1 MNISDKIIDEQGP
14 TSTFSSGADSRLIYR
29 SVDGQE
35 KKYLIDGEGG
45 GDLATYEET
54 GDEALIIIESNKFV
68 RYLEPIT
75 TIDLQFNKSIKN
87 ATVVFEVGTLTSNYI
102 DAYGMLANKP
112 LQFEEGLTYIVT
124 VDNGVIVWN
133 ILVEATE

>member
-1 MNISDKIIDEQGP
+1 MNVSDKIIDTQGN
-14 TSTFSSGADSRLIYR
+14 TTTYSSGFDSRLIYNGI
-29 SVDGQE
+29 DGQD
-35 KKYLIDGEGG
+35 KKYLIEGEGG

-54 GDEALIIIESNKFV
+54 GDEALITIESNKFV

-75 TIDLQFNKSIKN
+75 TIDLEFTKAIKN

-102 DAYGMLANKP
+102 NAYGMLANKP
-112 LQFEEGLTYIVT
+112 LEFEEGLTYIIT

-133 ILVEATE
+133 VLVDATE